1 MRRSRDSKWCYPH
14 TRSAGSPL
22 WVFARRV
29 RVRADA
35 VVWRPR
41 ETPAGDTTK
50 EDAVTLV
57 WFVVWGIWSLIGD
70 TEPIR
75 FDPVNVWGVTLLFV
89 AALDL
94 ARQHA
99 PGGK

>member
-1 MRRSRDSKWCYPH
+1 MRRSRDLKWWYPH

-22 WVFARRV
+22 RFLARCL

-35 VVWRPR
+35 GVWRPR
-41 ETPAGDTTK
+41 ETATETRPR

-57 WFVVWGIWSLIGD
+57 WFFVWGIWSLVGD
-70 TEPIR
+70 SEPIR
-75 FDPVNVWGVTLLFV
+75 FDPVNVWGTTLLLV
-89 AALDL
+89 VALDL